1 MKSSMRL
8 RAVATLTAYALLA
21 GPPVRVWLESSMVGH
36 MLVQIPLL
44 IIIGALWA
52 PSTPARLREWLSACN
67 AGGIPLTLL
76 ALFASAYWM
85 LPRALDAALNFA
97 VVELVKFITL
107 PLLVGLPLALS
118 WRRLS
123 LLGQGFV
130 WSNFVSMLGVL
141 SWLYIVSPVRVCN
154 NYLINQQVLLGHGLL
169 AFTLALFVVGAARV
183 FVGSPLQD
191 ARQSSSSYLQV
202 NS

>member
-1 MKSSMRL
+1 
-8 RAVATLTAYALLA
+8 
-21 GPPVRVWLESSMVGH
+21 MVGH

-44 IIIGALWA
+44 IIIGMLWA
-52 PSTPARLREWLSACN
+52 PLMPARLREWLSACN
-67 AGGIPLTLL
+67 AEGIPLTLL
-76 ALFASAYWM
+76 ALFSSTYWM
-85 LPRALDAALNFA
+85 LPRSLDAALNSAVMEFA
-97 VVELVKFITL
+97 KFITL
-107 PLLVGLPLALS
+107 PLLVGQPLALS

-123 LLGQGFV
+123 LIGQGFV

-154 NYLINQQVLLGHGLL
+154 NYLVNQQIVLGQGML
-169 AFTLALFVVGAARV
+169 AITLALFVVGAARV